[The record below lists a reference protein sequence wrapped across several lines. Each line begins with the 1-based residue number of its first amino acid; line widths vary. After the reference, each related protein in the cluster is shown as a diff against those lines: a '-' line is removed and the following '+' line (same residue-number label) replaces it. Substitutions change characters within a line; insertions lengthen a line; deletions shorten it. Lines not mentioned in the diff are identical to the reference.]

1 MYVYVYIYYH
11 YYYIIII
18 TIIIIITSIYI
29 HILYTYKHIVYCCI
43 QGRICS
49 GVYKS
54 PVQVHRSACRAC
66 KQTFGFDMNWWC
78 PTAPRCLTKVDL
90 GTPKS
95 AAIFACLSEKHW
107 EIVNSINSI
116 RQEVALPNHN
126 RFLLHHAA
134 DLRTII
140 FLHSII
146 VHPDL
151 QILRVLPKRPTKPP
165 MLPSS
170 QQLAC

>member
-66 KQTFGFDMNWWC
+66 KQTFGFDMN
-78 PTAPRCLTKVDL
+78 
-90 GTPKS
+90 
-95 AAIFACLSEKHW
+95 
-107 EIVNSINSI
+107 
-116 RQEVALPNHN
+116 
-126 RFLLHHAA
+126 
-134 DLRTII
+134 
-140 FLHSII
+140 
-146 VHPDL
+146 
-151 QILRVLPKRPTKPP
+151 
-165 MLPSS
+165 
-170 QQLAC
+170 